1 MTVLTGR
8 AEGELHVIRNR
19 IPVVQLVASEAVRWH
34 IDQRLTAR
42 HMTQQTVRR
51 DVCANERESCVV
63 VIEA

>member
-8 AEGELHVIRNR
+8 AEGELHVIRLSAT
-19 IPVVQLVASEAVRWH
+19 IVGLVARIAVNGY
-34 IDQRLTAR
+34 IDEGHAVDG
-42 HMTQQTVRR
+42 MTQQTVRR